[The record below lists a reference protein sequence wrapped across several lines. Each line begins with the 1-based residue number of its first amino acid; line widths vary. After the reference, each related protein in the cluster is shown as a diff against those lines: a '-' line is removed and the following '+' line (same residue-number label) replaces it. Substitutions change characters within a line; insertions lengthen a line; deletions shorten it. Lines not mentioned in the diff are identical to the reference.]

1 MARRP
6 ALHRTA
12 ALLLPPL
19 LLLVP
24 LLAAGCERAAPE
36 EPPLRVDAAGERAA
50 RTLVAEAV
58 SEGLTAR
65 DARGQVVPGLAQ
77 SWRVSDDGLSIVFRL
92 RPAQFADGTPVTAAD
107 AVRSMER
114 ARAGRAGPLARD
126 LLQGVTAVSAP
137 VETVVEL
144 RLSTP
149 QPELLELLA
158 TPMLAIRAGGRRAT
172 AGAFLVE
179 GNGAAEDRAAGDKL
193 AAAGQPAEP
202 VRLVPNP
209 RFHGAERVALRA
221 ATVTVQRPE
230 EAVRRFNMGEADMVL
245 GGGLDGLGAARVTAR
260 RETLLLEQP
269 RAALLLLVN
278 QRNEALA
285 DARVRRALLLAI
297 DREALGQ
304 TLFGS
309 AAAVPLFGV
318 TPATL
323 GGRSTQPPEWAAR
336 PFVARQESARQ
347 LLAEAGFDAALG
359 GGRRLVLQV
368 AITDAAGDTR
378 LMERVGA
385 DLAAVGVDLK
395 LARRAPEA
403 HAEAVRAGRF
413 DLALVQ
419 RETPVDSPLPFLQPL
434 RCGRNAHGVCL
445 ADADR
450 LLAESW
456 SAPTRASRLAMLAE
470 AEQMWVEDGAAIG
483 LVQPLGWSLVSP
495 RISGFAAN
503 PTGSHALR
511 HLSLEPER
519 RLLK

>member
-1 MARRP
+1 M
-6 ALHRTA
+6 
-12 ALLLPPL
+12 
-19 LLLVP
+19 
-24 LLAAGCERAAPE
+24 
-36 EPPLRVDAAGERAA
+36 
-50 RTLVAEAV
+50 LVADAV

-77 SWRVSDDGLSIVFRL
+77 SWRVSDDGLGIVFRL

-107 AVRSMER
+107 AAGSIER
-114 ARAGRAGPLARD
+114 ARAGQAGPVVRD

-137 VETVVEL
+137 VEAVVEL

-172 AGAFLVE
+172 AGAFLVS
-179 GNGAAEDRAAGDKL
+179 GNGTAGGDK
-193 AAAGQPAEP
+193 AGGKGTVGRADP

-209 RFHGAERVALRA
+209 RFHGADRVALRA
-221 ATVTVQRPE
+221 ATVTVQPPE
-230 EAVRRFNMGEADMVL
+230 EAVRRFNLGEADMVL
-245 GGGLDGLGAARVTAR
+245 GGGLDGIGAARVTAR

-278 QRNEALA
+278 QRREPLA

-297 DREALGQ
+297 DREALGLA
-304 TLFGS
+304 LFGS

-318 TPATL
+318 TPATI
-323 GGRSTQPPEWAAR
+323 GGRTAQTPEWAAR

-359 GGRRLVLQV
+359 GGRRLELQV

-378 LMERVGA
+378 LLERVGA

-395 LARRAPEA
+395 LARRGADA
-403 HAEAVRAGRF
+403 HARAVRGGDF
-413 DLALVQ
+413 DLALVL
-419 RETPVDSPLPFLQPL
+419 RETPVDSALPFLQPL
-434 RCGRNAHGVCL
+434 RCGRNAHGVCV

-456 SAPTRASRLAMLAE
+456 SAPTRAARLDMLAE
-470 AEQMWVEDGAAIG
+470 AERMWVEDGAAIG

-503 PTGSHALR
+503 PSGSHALR